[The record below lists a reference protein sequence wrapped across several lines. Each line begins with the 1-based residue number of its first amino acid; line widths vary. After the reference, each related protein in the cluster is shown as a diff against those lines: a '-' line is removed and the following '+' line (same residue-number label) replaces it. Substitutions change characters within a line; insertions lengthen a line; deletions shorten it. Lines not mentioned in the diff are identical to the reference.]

1 MRINKVSYRDQLIQ
15 DYSVIIDVRT
25 PSEFIEDHIP
35 NSINYPVLSNKQR
48 HEIGISYKEN
58 SFLAKKNGAELIS
71 YNISK
76 IIKKNNRGFKNILKH
91 FNFFGLILYFF
102 KITAKLEIFFLLIKI
117 KKT

>member
-15 DYSVIIDVRT
+15 DYTLIIDVRT

-58 SFLAKKNGAELIS
+58 SFLAKKKWSRID
-71 YNISK
+71 
-76 IIKKNNRGFKNILKH
+76 
-91 FNFFGLILYFF
+91 
-102 KITAKLEIFFLLIKI
+102 
-117 KKT
+117 